1 MLLSKLK
8 EYASEFGSISRD
20 GHDDVR
26 VNFRAQSLIL
36 LLALVE
42 SFYAVVEERE
52 SGCVLRGTL
61 QLGGYLE

>member
-42 SFYAVVEERE
+42 NAVVETRE